1 LGVVQA
7 ELKHR
12 SRNARISLIGH
23 YRVFPIENEHTCKTI
38 GIIMRHFFSALA
50 LIGAVG
56 ATPAAAQN
64 NKVVVELFTSQGC
77 SSCPPAD
84 ALLHDLA
91 DRSDV
96 IALALHVD
104 YWDYL
109 GWKDSFA
116 KNSHTQ
122 RQHRY
127 AQAANA
133 TTVYTPQMVIQGKHH
148 VIGSKG
154 MQVMDHV
161 LAQKAAADPVD
172 ITIARNGRQCAD
184 QRNVQGGAS
193 REYARA
199 GRALFSRGNGC
210 HSPWRKCGQNPA
222 LQQYRHLVGGCWPLE
237 RGQHASNHSSCGRV

>member
-1 LGVVQA
+1 
-7 ELKHR
+7 
-12 SRNARISLIGH
+12 
-23 YRVFPIENEHTCKTI
+23 
-38 GIIMRHFFSALA
+38 MRHFFSALA

-56 ATPAAAQN
+56 ATPAAAQD

-154 MQVMDHV
+154 MEVMDHV

-172 ITIARNGRQCAD
+172 ITIARNGG
-184 QRNVQGGAS
+184 NVQINATSKAGRLGNMVVQVVRYSPEETVAIRRGENAGKTLRYNNIVTSWEAVGRWNGAS
-193 REYARA
+193 TLAITAAA
-199 GRALFSRGNGC
+199 GGSDPIVVIIQGDRNG
-210 HSPWRKCGQNPA
+210 PILAAAEIR
-222 LQQYRHLVGGCWPLE
+222 
-237 RGQHASNHSSCGRV
+237 

>member
-1 LGVVQA
+1 
-7 ELKHR
+7 
-12 SRNARISLIGH
+12 
-23 YRVFPIENEHTCKTI
+23 
-38 GIIMRHFFSALA
+38 MRYFFSALA

-91 DRSDV
+91 DRLDV

-133 TTVYTPQMVIQGKHH
+133 TMVYTPQMVIQGKHH

-154 MQVMDHV
+154 MEVMEHV

-172 ITIARNGRQCAD
+172 ITIARNGG
-184 QRNVQGGAS
+184 NVQINATS
-193 REYARA
+193 KA
-199 GRALFSRGNGC
+199 GRRG
-210 HSPWRKCGQNPA
+210 KM
-222 LQQYRHLVGGCWPLE
+222 
-237 RGQHASNHSSCGRV
+237 ASSLRSHGRCARPFRSSCSAAALPLHSANRSHRARSWRPPLSWRASWVRSTRLSGDGAIAYRPGLDGWK